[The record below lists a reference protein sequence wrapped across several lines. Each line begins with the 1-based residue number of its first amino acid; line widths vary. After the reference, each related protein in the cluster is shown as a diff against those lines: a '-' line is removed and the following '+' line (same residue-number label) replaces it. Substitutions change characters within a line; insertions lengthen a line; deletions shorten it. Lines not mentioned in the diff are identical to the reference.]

1 MPETSNFNWIP
12 FYEAFATRLLDF
24 KNNRSELIS
33 RIVDAYKSINI
44 PLPKLDSVPIPEDID
59 PFTIFGLFNK
69 GITDSNR
76 IKIISELA
84 KIFDLDE
91 QVPKDFDGIPVLNNL
106 NATFYRFI
114 NDAERKDNDI
124 DGLWFLFEAALAY
137 AKEPDENKPQFV
149 SAFNNVKDLKGN
161 RWKLTMGLYWVRP
174 YSFMN
179 LDSRNRWYIEDRLE
193 VPQSLRDEI
202 LNLGNTLPSGDIYLK
217 ICEDFTKAAS
227 SNEYGFNSLPQLSYD
242 AWIVSEQVNQEL
254 KEAKEQVEAQAADA
268 ILADTKKNSPR
279 YWLYAPGEKASKWNE
294 FYDAGIM
301 AIGWSDLGDLS
312 GYPSKES
319 MKEAMRRIYDPDKT
333 FMNDGHATWQFAN
346 EIKPGDIVF
355 AKKGLHSIIG
365 RGIVA
370 SEYRYDPDESSD
382 YPNIYDIDWTDRGE
396 WNHPWHQTAVKT
408 LTDLTPYT
416 DYVSKLNSLFE
427 ENESQNDESIIQYDP
442 YTKKD
447 FLDQVFMTE
456 NDYDALSALLKVKK
470 NVVLQGAPG
479 VGKTYAAKRLAYSLM
494 GESDSSRVM
503 MIQFHQSYSYEDFL
517 EGYRPKE
524 DGFDLKKGSF
534 YEFCKMAEVDNERD
548 YFFIIDEINRG
559 NLSKIFGELF
569 MLIEADKRGTELRL
583 LYSNEKF
590 NIPKNVH
597 IIGTMNTADRS
608 LAMIDYALRRRFAF
622 FDIKP
627 GFTSDGFSAYQKNL
641 SNPKLDKLVSEI
653 VSLNNEISEDDSL
666 GEGFMIGHS
675 YLCNLSKDA
684 NNAALSRI
692 VEYEILPLIKEY
704 WYDDSQQTE
713 KWSGRLKAAVQ

>member
-1 MPETSNFNWIP
+1 MNNSTQFDWIP
-12 FYEAFATRLLDF
+12 FYESFADCLLKYKDE
-24 KNNRSELIS
+24 REVLIS
-33 RIVDAYKSINI
+33 KLVEAYDSINM
-44 PLPKLDSVPIPEDID
+44 PLPKLDSTPIPQDID

-76 IKIISELA
+76 IKIINAFA
-84 KIFDLDE
+84 KVFNINE
-91 QVPKDFDGIPVLNNL
+91 SSPKDFDGIPVLNNL

-114 NDAERKDNDI
+114 NDEERKDNDI
-124 DGLWFLFEAALAY
+124 DGLWALFEVALAY
-137 AKEPDENKPQFV
+137 ADASDANKSRFIE
-149 SAFNNVKDLKGN
+149 AFNDVKDLKGN

-179 LDSRNRWYIEDRLE
+179 LDSRNRWYIEDRLVLSQGIHDE
-193 VPQSLRDEI
+193 VA
-202 LNLGNTLPSGDIYLK
+202 NLGNTLPSGDVYLK
-217 ICEDFTKAAS
+217 VCEDFTKAAS
-227 SNEYGFNSLPQLSYD
+227 ANKYGFNSLPQLSYD
-242 AWIVSEQVNQEL
+242 AWIISEQVNKEN
-254 KEAKEQVEAQAADA
+254 KEAKEQAETQNSDMILSDA
-268 ILADTKKNSPR
+268 KKHSPR
-279 YWLYAPGEKASKWNE
+279 YWLYAPGEKASKWDE

-312 GYPSKES
+312 AFPSKES
-319 MKEAMRRIYDPDKT
+319 MKEAMRGIYDPDKT
-333 FMNDGHATWQFAN
+333 FKNDGHTTWQFAN

-355 AKKGLHSIIG
+355 VKKGLHSIIG
-365 RGIVA
+365 RGIVS
-370 SEYRYDPDESSD
+370 SEYRYDPDESYD
-382 YPNIYDIDWTDRGE
+382 YPNIYDVDWTDRGE
-396 WNHPWHQTAVKT
+396 WDHPWHQVAMKT

-416 DYVSKLNSLFE
+416 NYVTNLNSLFDE
-427 ENESQNDESIIQYDP
+427 DESQDEESIIQYDP

-447 FLDQVFMTE
+447 FLNQVFMTE
-456 NDYDALSALLKVKK
+456 SDYGALAALLKDKK

-479 VGKTYAAKRLAYSLM
+479 VGKTYAAKRLAYALM
-494 GESDSSRVM
+494 GESDSSRVTM
-503 MIQFHQSYSYEDFL
+503 VQFHQSYSYEDFI
-517 EGYRPKE
+517 EGYRPK
-524 DGFDLKKGSF
+524 GNSFDLKKGSF

-627 GFTSDGFSAYQKNL
+627 GFTSNGFSAYQKDL

-653 VSLNNEISEDDSL
+653 VSLNSEISEDDSL

-675 YLCNLSKDA
+675 YLCNLSSDSDD
-684 NNAALSRI
+684 AALARI
-692 VEYEILPLIKEY
+692 VEYEIVPLIKEY
-704 WYDDSQQTE
+704 WYDDPQQVD
-713 KWSGRLKAAVQ
+713 KWSGRLKATIQ